1 MAARAGPP
9 PPAASSARRPS
20 CSAWTAWWNL
30 GHASQASRP
39 PGGGGS
45 RPSTRPVHASS
56 VRATDASSSR
66 SSPPPRPSAPGM
78 AFWRGGAT
86 ARCCCRRGPD
96 RGRPSCP
103 RLRRRLHVSSV
114 LGRFRS
120 AVGGRTLS
128 PAPRAGPG
136 GRLRR
141 PLRRRSSLLL
151 LPTVLS
157 LSRSSLRPRPRCLQT
172 AAVPARRGGK
182 FCLRSRARPA
192 GPHHQALG
200 SRCVGVSKQNFPPS
214 RDDGDAQRGEAQAA
228 LVRGGRPGGGGTMA
242 RGAVEV
248 RTGFEPP
255 SPPLQPSSPLPP
267 LPPGPRDDDR
277 GLTGPARRCRARRR
291 GPTTGAA
298 WRCRTGG
305 GSGGSTGTC

>member
-157 LSRSSLRPRPRCLQT
+157 LSWSSLRPRPEVPPDRSCACT
-172 AAVPARRGGK
+172 ARGNSAFDPA
-182 FCLRSRARPA
+182 RARPGLITKPLALAASAFRSFRISRRAETTATRSGARHRQLWSGGA
-192 GPHHQALG
+192 G
-200 SRCVGVSKQNFPPS
+200 
-214 RDDGDAQRGEAQAA
+214 
-228 LVRGGRPGGGGTMA
+228 RGGGEPWPGALWRCGPASNPRPPLSNPP
-242 RGAVEV
+242 
-248 RTGFEPP
+248 PP
-255 SPPLQPSSPLPP
+255 SPRS
-267 LPPGPRDDDR
+267 RR
-277 GLTGPARRCRARRR
+277 APA
-291 GPTTGAA
+291 TTTEG
-298 WRCRTGG
+298 
-305 GSGGSTGTC
+305 